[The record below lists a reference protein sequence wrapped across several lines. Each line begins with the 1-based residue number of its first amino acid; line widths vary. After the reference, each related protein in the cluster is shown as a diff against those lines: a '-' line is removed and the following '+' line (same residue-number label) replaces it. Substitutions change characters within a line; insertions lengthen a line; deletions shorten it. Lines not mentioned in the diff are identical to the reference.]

1 MKTFVL
7 IFTLVALPLCIMGQ
21 ELYNPAK
28 DYKYFIREAKVA
40 DNNET
45 KIVING
51 KGDTTLVAHYKSQN
65 SMNNTLQEFTKVF
78 KGTPF
83 FKNGWYKGTMSSEG
97 GKNVNFLM
105 AYNVEK
111 SVVYVVEN
119 AQSDAVVVRPEEFT
133 IDGHTFRKY
142 DNIFLE
148 TLHMRRENI
157 LLKGYTCVLSSRVV
171 EKTGYEAQ
179 GGEFAYDGE
188 FSKYQ
193 KYFTIQEDMLQVVPL
208 GKKAL
213 LTFPK
218 GKRPL
223 LEQFV
228 RTNHINLKTE
238 QGLIE
243 VFKYYDTLI
252 SM

>member
-7 IFTLVALPLCIMGQ
+7 TFTIVALPLCIMGQ

-45 KIVING
+45 KIVIND
-51 KGDTTLVAHYKSQN
+51 KGDTTLVARYKSQN

-83 FKNGWYKGTMSSEG
+83 FKNGWYNGSMSSEG

-105 AYNVEK
+105 AYNIEK
-111 SVVYVVEN
+111 SVVYVVESP
-119 AQSDAVVVRPEEFT
+119 QSDAVIVRPEEFT
-133 IDGHTFRKY
+133 IEGHTFRKY
-142 DNIFLE
+142 ENIFLE

-157 LLKGYTCVLSSRVV
+157 LLKGYTCILSTKNV

-179 GGEFAYDGE
+179 GGDFAYDGE

-193 KYFTIQEDMLQVVPL
+193 KYFTIQEDMLRVVPL

-228 RTNHINLKTE
+228 RTNHINLRTE

-243 VFKYYDTLI
+243 VFKYYDTLNVL
-252 SM
+252 